1 MNFKAK
7 NLKYHSYFLNNVFIR
22 RPYLTEEIIENVL
35 LHYENKE
42 VQENGRIAYHG
53 YNLEAKK
60 FLKVI
65 IEIENNEQ
73 IVFNA
78 YFDRS
83 YKKMKGNP

>member
-1 MNFKAK
+1 MSFVIKK
-7 NLKYHSYFLNNVFIR
+7 LKYHSYFLNNVFIR
-22 RPYLTEEIIENVL
+22 RPYLTEEMIENVL

-65 IEIENNEQ
+65 IEIQNSEQ

-83 YKKMKGNP
+83 YKKNERKP